1 MNTLNLYAKNVEIK
15 EKNGEPFYLVR
26 KIAEPDKNEKLFY
39 ATTKR
44 IFDVFAGLLAVIVLF
59 IPCCIVA
66 LAIYIDDPGPVF
78 YTQERLG
85 KNGKPFMLYKFRSM
99 YTNAEENGAVWASEN
114 DNRCTP
120 VGRLLRA
127 TRIDELPQ
135 LLNIIKGDMSIVG
148 PRPERPCFYD
158 EFDNYIDG
166 FRQRLYIIPGLTGL
180 AQINGGYELKPE
192 EKIAYD
198 LEYIE
203 TRNFWLD
210 IKLILK
216 TVLIVFTHKG
226 AR

>member
-1 MNTLNLYAKNVEIK
+1 MNTLNLYAKNIEIK
-15 EKNGEPFYLVR
+15 EKNGEAFYLVR
-26 KIAEPDKNEKLFY
+26 KIEKPEKNEKLFY
-39 ATTKR
+39 NTAKR
-44 IFDVFAGLLAVIVLF
+44 IFDVFAGLMAAIVLF

-85 KNGKPFMLYKFRSM
+85 KNEKPFMLRKFRSM

-114 DNRCTP
+114 DERCTP
-120 VGRLLRA
+120 VGRFLRA

-158 EFDNYIDG
+158 EFDNYIEG
-166 FRQRLYIIPGLTGL
+166 FRQRLYITPGLTGL
-180 AQINGGYELKPE
+180 AQVNGGYELKPE

-203 TRNFWLD
+203 TRSFWLD
-210 IKLILK
+210 IKLIFK
-216 TVLIVFTHKG
+216 TILIVFNHKG